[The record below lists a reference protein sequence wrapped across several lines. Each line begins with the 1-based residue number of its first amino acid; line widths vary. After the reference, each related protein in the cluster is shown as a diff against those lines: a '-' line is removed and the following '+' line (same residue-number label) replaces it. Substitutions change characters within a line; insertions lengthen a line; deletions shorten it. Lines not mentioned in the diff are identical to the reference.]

1 MSDVFF
7 TFRYFRSIQI
17 KMGEHEAVP
26 ADIQKTLVGWKKHFN
41 AYTQTGRFNV
51 IMSLGFMN

>member
-51 IMSLGFMN
+51 IMAL